1 MTKLMAENKGNHILV
16 TGSSGFIGSAV
27 VRSLIESGRMVRPT
41 SRRLMDKLTN
51 EFGTTVAHF
60 DILENMDSKSQVF
73 DNVKTLIHCAT
84 PNDIQSRDFD
94 GGLQLAVSGTFR
106 LIEEAVRK
114 GVKRIIFLSTLQ
126 VYGTE
131 LTGIVS
137 ESSPI
142 NCEST
147 YGLNH
152 YLGEEICRLASR
164 KHGIDIVVLRPSNV
178 YGVPCASTVSRSTLV
193 PMCFIAE
200 ALTEG
205 SLTIRSS
212 GLQRR
217 NFVSLYEVAETIQK
231 ILDRFPK
238 GFQIVNAVS
247 SWHPT
252 ILEIAQMV
260 CKIWNKNNVKPIE
273 LNILSNLPSYS
284 NEFTVNSSFIK
295 PIFKE
300 INSINHMEKV
310 IFNLMNTGKRSQ

>member
-1 MTKLMAENKGNHILV
+1 MKGNHILV

-27 VRSLIESGRMVRPT
+27 VSSLIESGRMVRPT

-137 ESSPI
+137 ESSP
-142 NCEST
+142 
-147 YGLNH
+147 L
-152 YLGEEICRLASR
+152 
-164 KHGIDIVVLRPSNV
+164 
-178 YGVPCASTVSRSTLV
+178 TVKV
-193 PMCFIAE
+193 
-200 ALTEG
+200 
-205 SLTIRSS
+205 
-212 GLQRR
+212 
-217 NFVSLYEVAETIQK
+217 
-231 ILDRFPK
+231 
-238 GFQIVNAVS
+238 
-247 SWHPT
+247 
-252 ILEIAQMV
+252 
-260 CKIWNKNNVKPIE
+260 
-273 LNILSNLPSYS
+273 
-284 NEFTVNSSFIK
+284 
-295 PIFKE
+295 
-300 INSINHMEKV
+300 HMD
-310 IFNLMNTGKRSQ
+310 